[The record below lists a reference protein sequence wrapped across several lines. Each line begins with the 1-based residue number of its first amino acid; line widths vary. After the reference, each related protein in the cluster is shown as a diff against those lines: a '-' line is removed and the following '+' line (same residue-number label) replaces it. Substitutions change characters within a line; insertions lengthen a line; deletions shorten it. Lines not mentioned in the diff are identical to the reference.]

1 MQKQKWMA
9 ALLCAALTLGLAACG
24 ADKGE
29 QNGDAP
35 VPPVQG
41 EDMGVM
47 EAYTPAPMN
56 MTPEAEEKYPY
67 MGVTLRLPEKLLAA
81 ILEDKVFMYS
91 GEDLEYTDLTDLSG
105 PIPADWYPTPENMPL
120 HSGYIEFT
128 YLPENMREEV
138 PSRKTPMTYD
148 QFTAWIAEAQPMAR
162 LDMVRAEE
170 FAESALTENGYARRV
185 KLGEHGG
192 YVYILSVNEAPA
204 DGGQEAQDLFAAL
217 PELERN
223 ITLSAPKAPGEN
235 YFGITTPEVQK
246 VERMGDFSA
255 QTLDGSPVDQ
265 SIFAKKKLTMVNLWT
280 TWCTACVSE
289 MPDLEELSK
298 ALVDTDAQIISICC
312 DTSDARGEVDQ
323 ELLELAGRIVEK
335 TGVTFPTLVPDK
347 TLQEGVIKGL
357 MAYPT
362 TFFVDSEGN
371 VVGEPVL
378 GSNDKDGWMQVI
390 QERLAEVQ

>member
-24 ADKGE
+24 ATKGE
-29 QNGDAP
+29 QSGDAP
-35 VPPVQG
+35 IPPAQ
-41 EDMGVM
+41 EENMGAV
-47 EAYTPAPMN
+47 EAYIPAPMN

-91 GEDLEYTDLTDLSG
+91 GEDLEYTDLAEHG
-105 PIPADWYPTPENMPL
+105 GQVPENWFPTPENMLL
-120 HSGYIEFT
+120 HGGHMEFAF
-128 YLPENMREEV
+128 LPENMREEV
-138 PSRKTPMTYD
+138 PSRKNPMTYD
-148 QFTAWIAEAQPMAR
+148 QFTAWIAKAQPMAR
-162 LDMVRAEE
+162 LDMVRTEE
-170 FAESALTENGYARRV
+170 FKESALAENGYDRHV
-185 KLGEHGG
+185 ELGEHGG
-192 YVYILSVNEAPA
+192 YVYVLSVNDAPA

-223 ITLSAPKAPGEN
+223 ITISAPKAPDE
-235 YFGITTPEVQK
+235 YYIGITTPEIRAVD
-246 VERMGDFSA
+246 RMGDFSA
-255 QTLDGSPVDQ
+255 QTLDGSPVDA
-265 SIFAKKKLTMVNLWT
+265 SIFAKKKLTMVNLWS

-289 MPDLEELSK
+289 MPDLAELSK
-298 ALVDTDAQIISICC
+298 DLADTDAQIISICC
-312 DTSDARGEVDQ
+312 DTSDTRGEVDQ

-347 TLQEGVIKGL
+347 TLQDSVIKGL

-371 VVGEPVL
+371 VVGEPVQ
-378 GSNDKDGWMQVI
+378 GSNDKDGWMQAI